1 MKVFFD
7 TSALAKRYTG
17 EPGSELVFELC
28 QEADAIGVSVICLP
42 EIISTLCRLVR
53 EEKLPDSQYHALKEQ
68 ILADL
73 GDADV
78 CDITP
83 SAMLHSIQLLESNT
97 LRAMDAL
104 HIGSALA
111 YQADVFASAD
121 RRQIDAA
128 RKAGLKV
135 VDVQAL

>member
-1 MKVFFD
+1 MHTFFD

-28 QEADAIGVSVICLP
+28 QEADALGVSVICLP

-53 EEKLPDSQYHALKEQ
+53 DEKLPDAQYHALKEQ
-68 ILADL
+68 ILADV

-83 SAMLHSIQLLESNT
+83 SVMLHSIQLLETNT

-104 HIGSALA
+104 HIGCALA